1 MNLNIEKWKTFRLG
15 DLIDK
20 IYKSKAYNKT
30 DLQTFDYYDAN
41 LIPYV
46 SRTESNNSVDCFV
59 EKSNFEKIEL
69 GNAIIIGDTTST
81 VSYQRDCFVTGDHI
95 VVIRA
100 KWLNEF
106 TGLFIATLLQME
118 KYRYSYGRAYVVNS
132 IVNTMIKLPVD
143 NNDNP
148 DWNWMKEYMESLHCR
163 LPKTQKKGKLISLNF
178 DNWKKFK
185 VNDIFYCSTTKAL
198 DINEAEEGKIPY
210 ITRSAV
216 NNGLSGYYGNEEYI
230 NDGNCITIGAE
241 GRVAFYQKDNFIAG
255 IKVYTLRNKELNKY
269 NALFISTILNQKID
283 LYNYGRARILD
294 KIKDES
300 IYLPINENGNPDYA
314 FMEKYIKQLPHADL
328 L

>member
-15 DLIDK
+15 DLIDE

-59 EKSNFEKIEL
+59 EKNNFEKIEV

-81 VSYQRDCFVTGDHI
+81 VSYQKDCFVTGDHI

-148 DWNWMKEYMESLHCR
+148 DWNWMKEYMESLHCQ
-163 LPKTQKKGKLISLNF
+163 LPKTQKKGKLLSLNF

-185 VNDIFYCSTTKAL
+185 VNDIFNCSTTKAL

-314 FMEKYIKQLPHADL
+314 FMEKYIKQLPYADL